1 MTACL
6 PRLPRL
12 PRHTHCSPHRLTLV
26 PAARHT
32 AVQFAIPLGI
42 CLHVSAC
49 TCPRHTRCSPHHLS
63 PPAGGHPPRQL
74 PVCDVHGGGC

>member
-12 PRHTHCSPHRLTLV
+12 PRNTHCSPHCLTLV

-42 CLHVSAC
+42 CLHVSAPVHA
-49 TCPRHTRCSPHHLS
+49 TPVAHHIISHLS
-63 PPAGGHPPRQL
+63 LSSTSRRWSSLSAAACL
-74 PVCDVHGGGC
+74 